1 MDFDQEIRDIIA
13 CKKEYE
19 EKFGREIPVVVAGG
33 IFDRKD
39 IDHAMALGRWCAD
52 RKPVCGD
59 KGMRCR

>member
-39 IDHAMALGRWCAD
+39 IDHAMALGQM
-52 RKPVCGD
+52 VCRSQAGL
-59 KGMRCR
+59 